1 MFESYLRTR
10 MLVVDMSEST
20 KWVRH
25 KTGGEIKWSP
35 LPAHDAKITQAGPK
49 PDFDEMEDFGPV
61 EQSDIDILPPAA
73 PTRVVALAKNRKG
86 VEKEPIIFLKT
97 PSSVIGEGTPIEIP
111 SNRGRTW
118 SEVELAFVID
128 KKAQNVA
135 PENAPEYIRG
145 YTVANDV
152 TTENIEDRDWH
163 LARGKALDTYCP
175 TGPYLVKDLDTSDL
189 AMRTRVNGDMT
200 LETSTKERLF
210 DEADALAEISSLITL
225 EPGDLILTGAP
236 DSPHDST
243 IQPGDTT
250 DVEIEG
256 IGTLSNP
263 VIKK

>member
-1 MFESYLRTR
+1 
-10 MLVVDMSEST
+10 MSEST

-25 KTGGEIKWSP
+25 KTEEGIKWSP
-35 LPAHDAKITQAGPK
+35 LPTHGGEITQAGSE

-61 EQSDIDILPPAA
+61 EQSDIKTLPPAA
-73 PTRVVALAKNRKG
+73 PTRIVALAKNRKG
-86 VEKEPIIFLKT
+86 ADKEPIIFLKT

-111 SNRGRTW
+111 SDRGRTW
-118 SEVELAFVID
+118 SEVELAFVVD

-135 PENAPEYIRG
+135 PENAVEYIRG

-152 TTENIEDRDWH
+152 TTENIEGRDWH

-175 TGPYLVKDLDTSDL
+175 TGPYLVKELDTSDIE
-189 AMRTRVNGDMT
+189 MRTRVNGDIT
-200 LETSTKERLF
+200 LETSTKERLLN
-210 DEADALAEISSLITL
+210 EADALATISSLITL

-243 IQPGDTT
+243 IHPGDTT
-250 DVEIEG
+250 AVEIEG

-263 VIKK
+263 VVEK